1 MGMTR
6 ITQYSRKGDTISAA
20 GIFNG
25 YVTNNAKTIA
35 IGLTLPFPTIG
46 VSDMTFTSFK
56 CNVRQN
62 GKYIHPAGSYVSDG
76 QQFVGLSGWT
86 VICEH
91 VSGQNCQIRLEK
103 TSAIANAVNNMECAI
118 ELNACAAK
126 LK

>member
-1 MGMTR
+1 MSMTR

-25 YVTNNAKTIA
+25 FVTNDAKMIV

-46 VSDMTFTSFK
+46 VSGMTFTSFK
-56 CNVRQN
+56 CNIRQD
-62 GKYIHPAGSYVSDG
+62 GKYIHPAGSYVSGG

-86 VICEH
+86 VTCIY
-91 VSGQNCQIRLEK
+91 VGGQNCRIQLEK
-103 TSAIANAVNNMECAI
+103 TSAIANAVNNGECVI
-118 ELNACAAK
+118 ELNDYAAK